1 MTTSTATTV
10 EAANPAAD
18 KAAVAAVPGRI
29 VAAWASHDG
38 DAFAR
43 VFTEDGSMIL
53 PGLYLKGRDD
63 IRAYMTDA
71 FAGHYQGTQVTGQP
85 LDLRFL
91 GRDAAVVTT
100 QGGVLAAGQT
110 EVSDDSAI
118 RASWVVVRQD
128 GEWLLAAYQNSPRD
142 VA

>member
-53 PGLYLKGRDD
+53 PGLYL
-63 IRAYMTDA
+63 
-71 FAGHYQGTQVTGQP
+71 
-85 LDLRFL
+85 RFL

>member
-10 EAANPAAD
+10 GAANPEED
-18 KAAVAAVPGRI
+18 MAAVAAVPGRI
-29 VAAWASHDG
+29 VAAWANQDG

-43 VFTEDGSMIL
+43 VFTADGSMIL
-53 PGLYLKGRDD
+53 PGLYLKGRED
-63 IRAYMTDA
+63 IRSYMTDA
-71 FAGHYQGTQVTGQP
+71 FAGHYQGTRVTGQP

-110 EVSDDSAI
+110 EVSGGSAI
-118 RASWVVVRQD
+118 RASWVVVRAD

-142 VA
+142 PA